1 MAPIVFFKPSETTLE
16 DWINSGIKDYSALNM
31 DEIPNYINIM
41 TIEKWED
48 KYSVPNM
55 KKKNHFLISRTF
67 PCFYVRA
74 HD

>member
-55 KKKNHFLISRTF
+55 KKKIIF
-67 PCFYVRA
+67 
-74 HD
+74 

>member
-16 DWINSGIKDYSALNM
+16 DWINNGIKDYSALNM
-31 DEIPNYINIM
+31 DEIPNHINIM

-55 KKKNHFLISRTF
+55 
-67 PCFYVRA
+67 
-74 HD
+74 

>member
-55 KKKNHFLISRTF
+55 KKKSFFN
-67 PCFYVRA
+67 
-74 HD
+74 

>member
-55 KKKNHFLISRTF
+55 KKKSFFNFKNLSMFLCT
-67 PCFYVRA
+67 CT
-74 HD
+74 